1 MVVSPTKVSPPKM
14 TLKFYSLEL
23 EKQVRELVQQRGST
37 NNAVLNELLQSL
49 FNIPARFSDDAGENV
64 EETAA
69 MMRLFCWEDIERI
82 QTQLQSQTLTRNVS
96 IKDVIAC
103 IQEEGIKVLKQKL
116 ENGSSGLI

>member
-1 MVVSPTKVSPPKM
+1 M
-14 TLKFYSLEL
+14 TLKFYSQEL
-23 EKQVRELVQQRGST
+23 ERQVRELVQQRGST

-49 FNIPARFSDDAGENV
+49 FDIPTRFSDDAGKNV

-82 QTQLQSQTLTRNVS
+82 QDQLQSQTLTRNVS
-96 IKDVIAC
+96 VKDVIAC
-103 IQEEGIKVLKQKL
+103 IQEEGVKVLKQKL